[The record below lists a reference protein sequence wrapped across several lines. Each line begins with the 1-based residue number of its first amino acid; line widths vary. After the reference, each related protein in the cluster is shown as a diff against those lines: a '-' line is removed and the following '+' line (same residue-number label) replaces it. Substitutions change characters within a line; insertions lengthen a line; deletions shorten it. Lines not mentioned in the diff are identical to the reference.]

1 MILENELLQLA
12 LGMAQAVLL
21 LLCAPLVTGIVKKV
35 KAWMQ
40 NRIGSSI
47 WQEYYDIRKWWG
59 KPTML
64 TPYTSITFRLA
75 PCVYFLTTFAAAC
88 MLPGFLGGQAGFGDV
103 FVFVYLLALGRF
115 FMAVSSMDAATAFG
129 GMGGSLLVAHQH
141 MAEPRIALTRI
152 GVERI
157 VNGHDGSTGVSKYR
171 AHTFL
176 IQGAHQNLC
185 SCAFLTNADSSP
197 GHFLYV
203 VFCHK

>member
-115 FMAVSSMDAATAFG
+115 FMAVS
-129 GMGGSLLVAHQH
+129 
-141 MAEPRIALTRI
+141 
-152 GVERI
+152 
-157 VNGHDGSTGVSKYR
+157 
-171 AHTFL
+171 
-176 IQGAHQNLC
+176 
-185 SCAFLTNADSSP
+185 
-197 GHFLYV
+197 
-203 VFCHK
+203 

>member
-88 MLPGFLGGQAGFGDV
+88 MLPGFLGGQAS
-103 FVFVYLLALGRF
+103 A
-115 FMAVSSMDAATAFG
+115 
-129 GMGGSLLVAHQH
+129 
-141 MAEPRIALTRI
+141 
-152 GVERI
+152 
-157 VNGHDGSTGVSKYR
+157 
-171 AHTFL
+171 TFL
-176 IQGAHQNLC
+176 Y
-185 SCAFLTNADSSP
+185 
-197 GHFLYV
+197 LYICWLWDASLWQFPQWMQPPPSV
-203 VFCHK
+203 AWAAAARFTWQPSLSLW

>member
-47 WQEYYDIRKWWG
+47 WQEYYDTRKWWG

-129 GMGGSLLVAHQH
+129 GMGGSSAQKG
-141 MAEPRIALTRI
+141 PRKGADLRYDLTIDFEEAVFGTEKTITIPRWDSCDAC
-152 GVERI
+152 G
-157 VNGHDGSTGVSKYR
+157 GTGAKKG
-171 AHTFL
+171 T
-176 IQGAHQNLC
+176 
-185 SCAFLTNADSSP
+185 SP
-197 GHFLYV
+197 TT
-203 VFCHK
+203 KSEAKRS

>member
-88 MLPGFLGGQAGFGDV
+88 MLPGFLFRDIIQPGG
-103 FVFVYLLALGRF
+103 
-115 FMAVSSMDAATAFG
+115 
-129 GMGGSLLVAHQH
+129 
-141 MAEPRIALTRI
+141 
-152 GVERI
+152 
-157 VNGHDGSTGVSKYR
+157 
-171 AHTFL
+171 
-176 IQGAHQNLC
+176 IQ
-185 SCAFLTNADSSP
+185 
-197 GHFLYV
+197 
-203 VFCHK
+203 